1 MARSSSAV
9 KQALLDALEASGSV
23 AGSNDRGLRDKLGLK
38 CSVTQ
43 FSAALGSL
51 IVAGTVRR
59 HRRPRL
65 VEARDETLERQTT
78 IWVS

>member
-1 MARSSSAV
+1 MARSNSTL
-9 KQALLDALEASGSV
+9 KRALLDALEVSGSV
-23 AGSNDRGLRDKLGLK
+23 VGSNDRGLRDKLGLK

-51 IVAGTVRR
+51 IAAGVVRR
-59 HRRPRL
+59 HRPRL
-65 VEARDETLERQTT
+65 IEARDETMERQTT